1 MVYGYIRVSTNQQDI
16 QMQVTG
22 LLKAGVLKENIFSD
36 ILSGRNLMRPNLQRL
51 LSLIKAGDKVMVW
64 KLDRLGRSIQDL
76 IFILGFF
83 KDKQVEFSS
92 LHENI
97 DTTTPAGKLTFH
109 IFSAIA
115 EFEREIIRLRVRH
128 GLSAA
133 KDRGVQLGRPSAISP
148 QTVLQLNADFLAGV
162 EISQLML
169 KYDISRAGVYR
180 YRVRYLKEKNDGV

>member
-1 MVYGYIRVSTNQQDI
+1 
-16 QMQVTG
+16 MQVTG